1 MAIPKVLTLVTNHQV
16 QFYQYFCVSEFLV
29 AVISLKCITLDLCMR
44 EAVWCGYGHILN
56 FLFQR
61 FFLFSFLG
69 GGFEILIQ
77 FKSGMSV
84 GSAQRK
90 SGR

>member
-44 EAVWCGYGHILN
+44 VAVWMWAY
-56 FLFQR
+56 F
-61 FFLFSFLG
+61 
-69 GGFEILIQ
+69 
-77 FKSGMSV
+77 
-84 GSAQRK
+84 
-90 SGR
+90 